1 MRITT
6 LKQNLL
12 LLAGLF
18 LCSMTSWAQEWDEIV
33 NDRDTYFYGIGISYN
48 RAAANAA
55 ALSELTGKISVAVEA
70 TFAIIEDEKNQNG
83 DVDATT
89 YVTSKVSTYSTTT
102 LNDVDGLEK
111 FEGNEWYVL
120 KFIKR
125 DELNKIF
132 EGRRQRV
139 EELVYSGEKA
149 ESEYKVGDALK
160 YYYWAFTLLKTI
172 PYSDHVTYTD
182 KRNEDHVLASYLPV
196 CIENIFND
204 IRAEVTNI
212 DDGIVEV
219 FFTFKGHPA
228 VNLEYCYWNG
238 RNYSNICHVKDGRG
252 EVDLGGFQPKDLK
265 LMVEYAY
272 RSDAESYDRDVAMV
286 QDVVRS
292 HTLTKSQ
299 LVVPMVK
306 AKEQPSPT
314 AVQPTPTPAVGKKT
328 ALVELTDDAAY
339 REKAEGFISA
349 IRSRNYHSIDDYFTP
364 NGLEM
369 YGQLLKYGTPRIYG
383 QPDYKVLQSGDEV
396 VVRSIPMSFTFKRG
410 ARKCIVEDVVLCFI
424 PDGRIDFIAFALDEP
439 AVNDILTKGL
449 WSDTVR
455 QTILRFL
462 EDYKTAY
469 CLERI
474 DYLDTIF
481 SDDALIIV
489 GHVLTALQRTDDR
502 DRVSYMNNSVVR
514 KTRYTKPEYMEHL
527 KACFNR
533 NECINIHFAEND
545 INKAGKGNDT
555 FGIQIRQDYYSTTYG
570 DSGWLFLVV
579 DFNNPAKPIITTRV
593 WQEQPD
599 PEFGL
604 VGLKDYQ

>member
-1 MRITT
+1 
-6 LKQNLL
+6 
-12 LLAGLF
+12 
-18 LCSMTSWAQEWDEIV
+18 MTSWAQEWDEIV

-55 ALSELTGKISVAVEA
+55 ALSELTGKVSVAVEA

-83 DVDATT
+83 DVDAST

-252 EVDLGGFQPKDLK
+252 EVDLGVFQPKDLK

-299 LVVPMVK
+299 LIVPMVK

-349 IRSRNYHSIDDYFTP
+349 IRSRNYHAIDDYFTP